1 MNILLISNHKSF
13 QVLCDKTASIYFI
26 CKIYIYFSIGNGQ
39 PTEPAL
45 CLNVWFKTAVE
56 TCQLSVLSVWR
67 WCRCA
72 AQPALSGWC
81 SDADGWLWR
90 CSLLHRSA
98 SASWVLSRWCS
109 DADGW
114 LWRCSLL
121 HRSASAAW
129 VLSGWCSDADGWLWR
144 CSLLHRSASAACCT
158 QLTCSTLVQWTR
170 ATRRLLGCSRRCS
183 HWRCPRRCS
192 HWRCPRRC
200 NTVAV
205 DATFTCHTET
215 DFTFLLKL

>member
-1 MNILLISNHKSF
+1 MSILLISNHNSF
-13 QVLCDKTASIYFI
+13 QVHCDKTASIYFI
-26 CKIYIYFSIGNGQ
+26 RKIYIYFSIGNGQ
-39 PTEPAL
+39 PIEPAL

-72 AQPALSGWC
+72 AQPALS
-81 SDADGWLWR
+81 R
-90 CSLLHRSA
+90 
-98 SASWVLSRWCS
+98 
-109 DADGW
+109 
-114 LWRCSLL
+114 
-121 HRSASAAW
+121 
-129 VLSGWCSDADGWLWR
+129 WCSDADGWLWR

-183 HWRCPRRCS
+183 HWRCPRRC
-192 HWRCPRRC
+192 